1 MGEEAARTGLA
12 EVKFRLCLEKY
23 QVLNREFFYVFGSDF
38 NVVFDR
44 QKDRRLFVPNIGF
57 LQIHYRE
64 IIGVCG

>member
-1 MGEEAARTGLA
+1 MTIANQ
-12 EVKFRLCLEKY
+12 EVKTSVF
-23 QVLNREFFYVFGSDF
+23 VLNSNFDVVINGQKAIRLFVLN

-44 QKDRRLFVPNIGF
+44 QKDRRLFVLNIGF